1 MVDIIEGYETEEQ
14 QVDAI
19 KGYWKK
25 YGNILIISAVIIL
38 AALWGWRFYHTSSA
52 QSQEE
57 VSQEYTDMMIKFE
70 AQGKD
75 KDFTAIKEFISAH
88 NDNNY
93 ASLARL
99 SLTKEAIVQ
108 KDFKLAK
115 KQLQQLQVSEHYAM
129 LNPVINI
136 RLARVEAQLKE
147 YDHAL
152 QTLALVSE
160 KSFMAQV
167 EQVKGAVYLLK
178 GDLGNARLA
187 FKRGIEASQGH
198 VDPLLQL
205 QFNDLAIAEPDSASA
220 PILKK

>member
-115 KQLQQLQVSEHYAM
+115 KQLQQLR
-129 LNPVINI
+129 P
-136 RLARVEAQLKE
+136 
-147 YDHAL
+147 
-152 QTLALVSE
+152 
-160 KSFMAQV
+160 SFFNERSYRA
-167 EQVKGAVYLLK
+167 
-178 GDLGNARLA
+178 
-187 FKRGIEASQGH
+187 KR
-198 VDPLLQL
+198 
-205 QFNDLAIAEPDSASA
+205 F
-220 PILKK
+220 